1 MAQNKYYSDL
11 NLTFKPHPVTGDLTF
26 LTNEDA
32 VKRSLKHIAEML
44 PYDIPFEKDYH
55 GQIRE
60 LLFELPSDD
69 VSITLQSRIKWAFNT
84 LEPRVNIKQ
93 IDVKLSQDETGY
105 DITLYFTI
113 ISLLDDHKYTFVLER
128 IR

>member
-1 MAQNKYYSDL
+1 MEQNKYYSDL
-11 NLTFKPHPVTGDLTF
+11 NLTFKPHPKTGDITC

-32 VKRSLKHIAEML
+32 VKRSMKHIAEML

-60 LLFELPSDD
+60 LLFDLPSDD
-69 VSITLQSRIKWAFNT
+69 VTLTLESRIKWAFNT
-84 LEPRVNIKQ
+84 LEPRIDIKQ
-93 IDVKLSQDETGY
+93 INIEISQDEAGY
-105 DITLYFTI
+105 DITIYFTI
-113 ISLLDDHKYTFVLER
+113 ISLLGDHEYKFVLER

>member
-26 LTNEDA
+26 LTNEDT

-44 PYDIPFEKDYH
+44 PYDIPFEEDYH

>member
-11 NLTFKPHPVTGDLTF
+11 NLTFKPHPATGDLTF
-26 LTNEDA
+26 LSNEDA

-60 LLFELPSDD
+60 LLFELPTDD
-69 VSITLQSRIKWAFNT
+69 VKITLKSRIEWAFHT

-93 IDVKLSQDETGY
+93 VDVELSQDESGF
-105 DITLYFTI
+105 DITIYFTI
-113 ISLLDDHKYTFVLER
+113 ISLLGDHKYNFVLER